1 MSQEKLI
8 REVKILRI
16 FNAVLL
22 AIVLSVMTMA
32 FREDNRKKRFDQID
46 VQLLN
51 VVTKDGKL
59 ILAIG
64 DKGRLPYAMNNGK
77 VLNRQER
84 GPGMIMFNR
93 LGDECGGFL
102 WDAYEDGSAGHILTM
117 DQYKQDQIVSLIYNE
132 TAGPFG
138 DAKKKRMAGLSVNPQ
153 PTTAQ
158 SDELVEL
165 YTEARK
171 IPDSAKRVARL
182 NDLNKK
188 YYTKNSMFV
197 GTRRNE
203 DIGLFVSDGNLNPR
217 LKIYVDSKGNP
228 KLEFMDS
235 TGKTIFS
242 IPR

>member
-1 MSQEKLI
+1 MQNEKLI
-8 REVKILRI
+8 LEVKRLRI
-16 FNAVLL
+16 INAVLL
-22 AIVLSVMTMA
+22 IAVLAVITMA
-32 FREDNRKKRFDQID
+32 FKEDTRKKRFDQID
-46 VQLLN
+46 VELLN

-77 VLNRQER
+77 VLNKQER
-84 GPGMIMFNR
+84 GPGMIMFNS
-93 LGDECGGFL
+93 LGDECGGYL
-102 WDAYEDGSAGHILTM
+102 WDAYDDGSAGHILTM

-132 TAGPFG
+132 TSGTFG
-138 DAKKKRMAGLSVNPQ
+138 DPKKRRMAGLSVNPQ

-165 YTEARK
+165 YSEARK

-182 NDLNKK
+182 NELNKK

-203 DIGLFVSDGNLNPR
+203 DIGLFVSDANLNSR

-228 KLEFMDS
+228 KLEFLDS
-235 TGKTIFS
+235 TGKVIYS
-242 IPR
+242 LPK